1 MSQTDKKTDKATWW
15 SITAFS
21 QIEIDQLNGS
31 QYPDWVFK
39 VYGGMESCPET
50 GRLHFQGAIQAR
62 RQVRFSQVKQWL
74 GSAHIEPARD
84 KTALR
89 RYVMKEETA
98 VGIKKEVQNETPYFR
113 AHELLRKIAIKAR
126 QADRQTKEGWI
137 TINAKTPA
145 KASYW
150 WCVKQ
155 ILADDAT
162 LISAYMNPALE
173 KAWVG
178 TSEYWISE
186 SVEGALVLQPPVI
199 SSDISINGLQE
210 EDAQDQTSFPA

>member
-15 SITAFS
+15 SVTAFS
-21 QIEIDQLNGS
+21 TTEIEQLNGTE
-31 QYPDWVFK
+31 YPEWVSK
-39 VYGGMESCPET
+39 VYGGMESCPDT

-74 GSAHIEPARD
+74 ATAHLEPARD

-89 RYVMKEETA
+89 KYVMKEETA
-98 VGIKKEVQNETPYFR
+98 VGEKKESTNSTPYFR
-113 AHELLRKIAIKAR
+113 AHELLRKIAIKRR
-126 QADRQTKEGWI
+126 QADGQTEEGFVI
-137 TINAKTPA
+137 VNPKSPA
-145 KASYW
+145 KAAYW

-155 ILADDAT
+155 VLKDDPT

-186 SVEGALVLQPPVI
+186 VVEGPLVLQAPLD
-199 SSDISINGLQE
+199 S
-210 EDAQDQTSFPA
+210 